1 MYQHGMKT
9 ITLSEEAYQRLRAWK
24 NDELDSFSK
33 VVLAKV
39 PKKGTLGDLAAE
51 LDRLEPLTDRQ
62 AKQMREAVEW
72 SNDWKSQRDPWT
84 T

>member
-1 MYQHGMKT
+1 MKT
-9 ITLSEEAYQRLRAWK
+9 ITLTEEAYERLRAWK
-24 NDELDSFSK
+24 DRRLDSFSK

-51 LDRLEPLTDRQ
+51 VEKLQPLTDQQ
-62 AKQMREAVEW
+62 AKVMEEAVEW
-72 SNDWKSQRDPWT
+72 ANDWRNQRDPWT